1 MRLKKRKL
9 FITNWTMSQNQA
21 EEYLQEYNNFSTQQG
36 KINNIWHSIKT
47 YNEDKEVEKYKPQ

>member
-1 MRLKKRKL
+1 
-9 FITNWTMSQNQA
+9 MSQNQA
-21 EEYLQEYNNFSTQQG
+21 EEYLQEYNNFNTQQG

>member
-1 MRLKKRKL
+1 
-9 FITNWTMSQNQA
+9 MSQNQA

-36 KINNIWHSIKT
+36 KINNIWHSIIT